1 MFGLYESHMILEI
14 IKKEQK
20 AKPNSN
26 YIEFT
31 NSQKADQIYIYYNS
45 KVSSVVKF
53 NNHVEL
59 LPSRQ
64 KMFNTITQSSILR
77 SNQRLWKSKK
87 VLDCNLGNDFVFT
100 FKSIFAVYIFVVIDM
115 LYYV

>member
-14 IKKEQK
+14 I
-20 AKPNSN
+20 KPNSN

-87 VLDCNLGNDFVFT
+87 VLDCNLGDVFVFT
-100 FKSIFAVYIFVVIDM
+100 FKTIFVVYIFVVMDM
-115 LYYV
+115 LYYM